1 MFSFCVFFFPF
12 LFLFAVL
19 CRLFF
24 GVLEVHTYMCL
35 NRLDTSK
42 SCTAKH
48 SRNVNSY
55 LYIFDFV
62 LFFLLGFLLFKFLIP
77 HSLFSTLFFF
87 HFYLFLH
94 WRYTTKVMVTLSVL
108 SNCFTLVFPI
118 AVLSVTFWL
127 FSALMAGNTVE
138 QYRARLDYFMELCV
152 LLNFRSSVF
161 IFSTYYR
168 NSYNILQTVVCF
180 W

>member
-1 MFSFCVFFFPF
+1 MCVFSLSF
-12 LFLFAVL
+12 LLFAVL

-35 NRLDTSK
+35 NRLDSPVNLAQL
-42 SCTAKH
+42 STAEL
-48 SRNVNSY
+48 SI
-55 LYIFDFV
+55 LIYIFLI
-62 LFFLLGFLLFKFLIP
+62 LFCFSYFFFTIQIP
-77 HSLFSTLFFF
+77 HSLFSTLSFF

-94 WRYTTKVMVTLSVL
+94 WRYTTKVMVALSVL

-118 AVLSVTFWL
+118 VVLSVTFWL

-161 IFSTYYR
+161 IFSTYYT